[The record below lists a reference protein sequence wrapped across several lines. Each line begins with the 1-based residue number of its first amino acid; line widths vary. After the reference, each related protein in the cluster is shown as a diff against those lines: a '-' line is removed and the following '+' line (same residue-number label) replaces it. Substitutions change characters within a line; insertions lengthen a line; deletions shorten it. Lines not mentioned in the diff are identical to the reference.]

1 MEKRIQSLRP
11 VEIQPLE
18 DKKHVNLLSLLP
30 GRSNMVQVS
39 LNGHFDTV
47 PPSLNVQTPNILNGK
62 LYRGVVDMK
71 GAVAGMSLALIA
83 ICHAAL
89 PLNPRGDACR
99 CRLRRDRR
107 NWDEGSSRYRLPT
120 NYSVR
125 GERIEII
132 IDDVSVIAETS
143 GCRECSSST

>member
-47 PPSLNVQTPNILNGK
+47 PPSLNVQPPNILNRK
-62 LYRGVVDMK
+62 LYSGVVDMK
-71 GAVAGMSLALIA
+71 GAVAAMSLALIA

-89 PLNPRGDACR
+89 PLNPQGDACR
-99 CRLRRDRR
+99 CRLRRDRSLDR
-107 NWDEGSSRYRLPT
+107 SLVFMT
-120 NYSVR
+120 NIGEMSVWCVNMN
-125 GERIEII
+125 I
-132 IDDVSVIAETS
+132 
-143 GCRECSSST
+143 